1 MTYSAAE
8 LEATIWGKFEDCS
21 IREPSDAVIGFA
33 IQQVIAPEMFDH
45 VEWDVN
51 TQNIVFEALAKAH
64 HRELEQSLR
73 QSAS

>member
-21 IREPSDAVIGFA
+21 INDPSDAVIGFA
-33 IQQVIAPEMFDH
+33 IQQTVAPRMFDH

-64 HRELEQSLR
+64 QRALEMEER
-73 QSAS
+73 ARA

>member
-1 MTYSAAE
+1 MTYTASE

-21 IREPSDAVIGFA
+21 ISDPSDAVIGFA
-33 IQQVIAPEMFDH
+33 IQQTVAPRMFDH

-64 HRELEQSLR
+64 QRELEQATR